1 MRRRSRFKKQT
12 APFLA
17 PFLAPFPK
25 QGNVLN
31 DGQDDGEWEMVGMEG
46 DEEPGTNFSYSCS

>member
-12 APFLA
+12 A

-46 DEEPGTNFSYSCS
+46 DEEHGTNFSYSCS